1 MKSPTLTILP
11 ADENPSKINWTVR
24 EYLGATIYR
33 VVDGQVVEEP
43 ITTFLHVGDVVSLYG
58 VTATVAQGEDG
69 EWYAE
74 NAAMVSPLEF
84 GGDDRECWVSGG
96 IISRKAIE
104 MLAKMD
110 IVK

>member
-1 MKSPTLTILP
+1 MKSPTLTILT

-43 ITTFLHVGDVVSLYG
+43 VREPLRVGDVVSLYG

-74 NAAMVSPLEF
+74 NTAMVSPLEF
-84 GGDDRECWVSGG
+84 GEDDRQCWVSGG
-96 IISRKAIE
+96 IITRHAIK
-104 MLAKMD
+104 MISLMD

>member
-1 MKSPTLTILP
+1 MKSPTLTVLP

-43 ITTFLHVGDVVSLYG
+43 VREPLCVGDVVSLYG
-58 VTATVAQGEDG
+58 VTATVKQGEDG

-74 NAAMVSPLEF
+74 NTAMVSPLEF
-84 GGDDRECWVSGG
+84 GEDDRQCWVSGG